1 MVSRA
6 VSSLLADARMH
17 LVTGESVAPVHN
29 SSRPSRHHDFPALA
43 PSHVHE
49 WHPAHDFPGNA
60 WYPPLTLLTM
70 LALSVN
76 PEGRVLWI
84 GRRCWPAFQLLCS
97 LPIQET
103 PQARLRRSTFLD
115 PLTDAE
121 RFWAIGQGLRCAG
134 VGCVVADGSGMPV
147 TVSRR
152 LQLAAETG
160 RAVGII
166 ARPPWEIDEPSYA
179 TTRWRVQA
187 RESHTNSP
195 QWEIEQLRCRGRRP
209 GQNP

>member
-1 MVSRA
+1 M
-6 VSSLLADARMH
+6 
-17 LVTGESVAPVHN
+17 TGESVAASHDKSPPKQN
-29 SSRPSRHHDFPALA
+29 HDFPALA
-43 PSHVHE
+43 TGHIHE
-49 WHPAHDFPGNA
+49 WHPAADFSGKT

-70 LALSVN
+70 LALSVKSG
-76 PEGRVLWI
+76 GRVLWI
-84 GRRCWPAFQLLCS
+84 GRRCWPAFQLLCA
-97 LPIQET
+97 LPADEK
-103 PQARLRRSTFLD
+103 PQARLRRSMFLD

-134 VGCVVADGSGMPV
+134 VCCVVADGSGMPV

-160 RAVGII
+160 KAVGII